1 MIQLVRKAPAPLAGH
16 GLILGVTFCLVNLP
30 LAPIRMNDA
39 YDSRAVE
46 KFYTGAGR
54 GPRQPASGPPSSS
67 APVVRTLLA
76 GIWWRLPRTRPPLGP
91 D

>member
-46 KFYTGAGR
+46 KFYWRRAWAAPACEWAAVFERPGGAH
-54 GPRQPASGPPSSS
+54 PSSRNMV
-67 APVVRTLLA
+67 ATTADATATRT
-76 GIWWRLPRTRPPLGP
+76 
-91 D
+91 

>member
-39 YDSRAVE
+39 YDSRAAPACEWAAVFE
-46 KFYTGAGR
+46 RPGGAH
-54 GPRQPASGPPSSS
+54 PSSRNMV
-67 APVVRTLLA
+67 ATTADATATRT
-76 GIWWRLPRTRPPLGP
+76 
-91 D
+91 